1 MKIESLRRLRGPN
14 VYLSR
19 PAVVARL
26 RLDDLAGVETTDC
39 TGFTERLLRAVP
51 GLAEH
56 HCAAGSPGGFVSRL
70 RNGTYFGHVSEHV
83 CIELS
88 QLIGR
93 DVSFGRTVG
102 TGETGVYDVI
112 MECPVDESPESSVPR
127 ELLTAAID
135 LVREVHGGAG
145 PSARVLADRL
155 AGLAALAE
163 REATGPSTRSIIAA
177 ARRRGI
183 PVERFDDLSLLRLG
197 WGHRRRLAWAAM
209 TDRTSAVG
217 VDIAGD
223 KHVTRRLLDEA
234 GIPVAAGG
242 AAASDR
248 DAVRLLG
255 DLGAPV
261 VVKPRHG
268 RQGRDV
274 ALHLT
279 TPDDVTRA
287 FRAVGG
293 EAVVERQLDGR
304 DYRVLVVAGEVVA
317 AAERVAPHVTGD
329 GRATVAELVD
339 RVNADPRR
347 GPGHSRVLTRI
358 ELDETTDRVLGRQGR
373 TRESIPET
381 GETVRL
387 RDAANLSTGGTS
399 RDVTDQVH
407 PDVTRLCQRV
417 AALVGLDIAGID
429 LRLPDIASA
438 LPPGDGPATSGV
450 IEVNAVPGLRMHLAP
465 AHGRPRDV
473 GDAIVRA
480 MFPGGSDGRI
490 PAVAI
495 TGTNGKTTVARL
507 ISHLLS
513 GSGMRAGM
521 TSTDGVVIDGRT
533 IQVADA
539 TGPRSAQMV
548 LGDPQVEVAV
558 LETARGGLLRRG
570 LGYDWTDVGVITNIT
585 ADHLG
590 QDGLDSIED
599 LAHVKAVVAERVRD
613 GGTLVLNVDDPWV
626 RSLADRPRVRAD
638 RKRLVWFGLDPA
650 NPVLTEHLARGG
662 AAYVLHDGWL
672 VQATGARRT
681 PLVRLAEVPGTYGG
695 AAPHVAANALAAIAA
710 ARALGAR
717 PENVVDRLAEFD
729 PSVENPGRG
738 TLFRL
743 GDVSVFVDYAH
754 NPAALAATLR
764 TLHRLW
770 GAERCVAAV
779 TLPGDRRDDLLAASA
794 QVLADGLTRVVLYE
808 DNDPRGRA
816 PGEVS
821 GLVER
826 EMRAR
831 RPQLTAVRADGYRDA
846 VTAALRM
853 AGPGEVVLVIYEKW
867 APMRAWLAE
876 LGVTP
881 AGGTPVSAGFVA
893 LPSSAP
899 GATLQIARRLTG
911 TPARG

>member
-1 MKIESLRRLRGPN
+1 MKIECLRRLRGPN

-26 RLDDLAGVETTDC
+26 CLEDLAGVETSDV
-39 TGFTERLLRAVP
+39 TGFTERLLRAMP
-51 GLAEH
+51 GLSEH
-56 HCAAGSPGGFVSRL
+56 HCAAGAPGGFVSRL
-70 RNGTYFGHVSEHV
+70 RNGTYFGHVTEHV

-102 TGETGVYDVI
+102 TGQAGAYDVI
-112 MECPVDESPESSVPR
+112 TECPVDESPESRVPG
-127 ELLTAAID
+127 ELVRAAIG
-135 LVREVHGGAG
+135 LVCEVHGGSV
-145 PSARVLADRL
+145 PSARVLAERL

-183 PVERFDDLSLLRLG
+183 PVERFDDLSLVRLG

-223 KHVTRRLLDEA
+223 KHVTRRLLDSA
-234 GIPVAAGG
+234 GIPVPAGG
-242 AAASDR
+242 AAAAAAE
-248 DAVRLLG
+248 AVQLLRE
-255 DLGAPV
+255 LGAPV

-274 ALHLT
+274 ALHLA
-279 TPDDVTRA
+279 TPGEVSRA
-287 FRAVGG
+287 FAATGG

-317 AAERVAPHVTGD
+317 AAERIAAHVVGD
-329 GRATVAELVD
+329 GRATVAELVEQA
-339 RVNADPRR
+339 NADPRR
-347 GPGHSRVLTRI
+347 GLGHSRALTRI
-358 ELDETTDRVLGRQGR
+358 VLDDAAERVLRRQGH
-373 TRESIPET
+373 SPGAVLAD
-381 GETVRL
+381 GEVVWL
-387 RDAANLSTGGTS
+387 RDTANLSTGGTS

-407 PDVTRLCQRV
+407 TDVTRLCQRV

-429 LRLPDIASA
+429 LRLPDIGAPLA
-438 LPPGDGPATSGV
+438 PGDEPVTSGV
-450 IEVNAVPGLRMHLAP
+450 IEVNAVPGLRMHLTP
-465 AHGRPRDV
+465 VHGRPRDV

-490 PAVAI
+490 PAVAV
-495 TGTNGKTTVARL
+495 TGTNGKTTVTRL
-507 ISHLLS
+507 IAHLLS

-521 TSTDGVVIDGRT
+521 TTTDGVVIDGRT

-548 LGDPQVEVAV
+548 LGDPHVEVAV

-570 LGYDWTDVGVITNIT
+570 LGYDWSDVGVITNIT

-590 QDGLDSIED
+590 QDGLESIED

-613 GGTLVLNVDDPWV
+613 GGTLVLNADDPWV
-626 RSLADRPRVRAD
+626 RSLVDRPRVRAD
-638 RKRLVWFGLDPA
+638 RKRLVWFGLDGT
-650 NPVLTEHLARGG
+650 NPVLSEHLARGG

-681 PLVRLAEVPGTYGG
+681 PLLRLADVPGAYGG
-695 AAPHVAANALAAIAA
+695 AALHVAANTLAAIAA

-717 PENVVDRLAEFD
+717 PESLADRLGEFD

-738 TLFRL
+738 TLFRI

-794 QVLADGLTRVVLYE
+794 QVLADGVTRVVLYE
-808 DNDPRGRA
+808 DSDPRGRMS
-816 PGEVS
+816 GEVS
-821 GLVER
+821 ALVER

-831 RPQLTAVRADGYRDA
+831 RRQSTVVRADGYRDA
-846 VTAALRM
+846 VAGAVRLAA
-853 AGPGEVVLVIYEKW
+853 PGEVVLVIYEKW

-876 LGVTP
+876 LGAVP
-881 AGGTPVSAGFVA
+881 AGGAPVVASFAGW
-893 LPSSAP
+893 PSTAP
-899 GATLQIARRLTG
+899 GATRQVARRLTG
-911 TPARG
+911 SPARG

>member
-19 PAVVARL
+19 PAMVARL
-26 RLDDLAGVETTDC
+26 HLGGLTGVETTDI
-39 TGFTERLLRAVP
+39 TGFTERLLRAMP

-56 HCAAGSPGGFVSRL
+56 HCAAGTPGGFVSRL
-70 RNGTYFGHVSEHV
+70 RGGTYFGHVAEHV

-93 DVSFGRTVG
+93 DVTFGRTVG
-102 TGETGVYDVI
+102 TGADGVYDVI
-112 MECPVDESPESSVPR
+112 TECPADESPESPLPG
-127 ELLTAAID
+127 ELLTAAIG
-135 LVREVHGGAG
+135 LVLQVSAGGG
-145 PSARVLADRL
+145 PAAPRLAEQL

-163 REATGPSTRSIIAA
+163 REATGPSTRSIIEA

-183 PVERFDDLSLLRLG
+183 PVERFDDLSLVRLG
-197 WGHRRRLAWAAM
+197 WGHRRRMAWAAM

-234 GIPVAAGG
+234 GVPVAAGG
-242 AAASDR
+242 AAGTEAE
-248 DAVRLLG
+248 AIRLFGRLG
-255 DLGAPV
+255 GPV
-261 VVKPRHG
+261 VVKPRNGRHG
-268 RQGRDV
+268 RAV

-279 TPDDVTRA
+279 SAEDVRRVFA
-287 FRAVGG
+287 AIGG
-293 EAVVERQLDGR
+293 DAVVERQLDGR

-317 AAERVAPHVTGD
+317 AAERVAAHVVGD
-329 GRATVAELVD
+329 GRATITELID

-347 GPGHSRVLTRI
+347 GTGHSRVLTRI
-358 ELDETTDRVLGRQGR
+358 TVD
-373 TRESIPET
+373 
-381 GETVRL
+381 ETVRRVLARDGRTPATVLADGEVARL
-387 RDAANLSTGGTS
+387 RDTANLSTGGTS

-407 PDVTRLCQRV
+407 PDVTRICRRV
-417 AALVGLDIAGID
+417 AALLGLDIAGID
-429 LRLPDIASA
+429 LRLPDVAA
-438 LPPGDGPATSGV
+438 PVPPVAGVTTAGV

-465 AHGRPRDV
+465 VEGRPRDV

-495 TGTNGKTTVARL
+495 TGTNGKTTVTRL
-507 ISHLLS
+507 TAHLLS
-513 GSGMRAGM
+513 GSGLRVGTA
-521 TSTDGVVIDGRT
+521 TSDGVAIDGRVV
-533 IQVADA
+533 QVADA

-548 LGDPQVEVAV
+548 LGDPQVEMAV

-570 LGYDWTDVGVITNIT
+570 LGYDWSDVGVITNIT

-590 QDGLDSIED
+590 QDGLDSVED

-613 GGTLVLNVDDPWV
+613 GGTLVLNADDPWV

-638 RKRLVWFGLDPA
+638 HKRLVWFSLDPQ
-650 NPVLTEHLARGG
+650 NPVLAGHLARGG
-662 AAYVLHDGWL
+662 SAYLLHDGWL

-681 PLVRLAEVPGTYGG
+681 PLLRLAEVPGAYGG
-695 AAPHVAANALAAIAA
+695 AALHVAANTLAAIAA

-717 PENVVDRLAEFD
+717 PETLADRLAEFD
-729 PSVENPGRG
+729 PAADNPGRG

-743 GDVSVFVDYAH
+743 GDVSLYLDYAH
-754 NPAALAATLR
+754 NPAALATTLR

-770 GAERCVAAV
+770 GPDRCVGAV
-779 TLPGDRRDDLLAASA
+779 TLPGDRRADLLAASA

-808 DNDPRGRA
+808 DEDLRGR
-816 PGEVS
+816 PRGEVS

-831 RPQLTAVRADGYRDA
+831 RPRLTAVRTEGFR
-846 VTAALRM
+846 AALTSALEM
-853 AGPGEVVLVIYEKW
+853 AEPGDVVLVIYESW
-867 APMRAWLAE
+867 GPLRSFLAG
-876 LGVTP
+876 LGAVP
-881 AGGTPVSAGFVA
+881 AAGVPVHAA
-893 LPSSAP
+893 LPSAGP
-899 GATLQIARRLTG
+899 GAGLQLARRLTG
-911 TPARG
+911 SPARR

>member
-26 RLDDLAGVETTDC
+26 HLGDLAGVETTDV
-39 TGFTERLLRAVP
+39 TGFTERLLRAIP

-56 HCAAGSPGGFVSRL
+56 HCAAGTAGGFVSRL
-70 RNGTYFGHVSEHV
+70 RDGTYFGHVTEHV

-93 DVSFGRTVG
+93 DVAFGRTVG
-102 TGETGVYDVI
+102 TGRPGVYDVI
-112 MECPVDESPESSVPR
+112 TECPADEPAGSPVPG
-127 ELLTAAID
+127 ELLTAAIG
-135 LVREVHGGAG
+135 LVLRVHHGAG
-145 PSARVLADRL
+145 PSARLLGDQL

-183 PVERFDDLSLLRLG
+183 PVERFDDLSLVRLG
-197 WGHRRRLAWAAM
+197 WGHRRRMAWAAM

-234 GIPVAAGG
+234 GIPVAPGG
-242 AAASDR
+242 AAGTADE
-248 DAVRLLG
+248 AVRILDRLG
-255 DLGAPV
+255 GTV
-261 VVKPRHG
+261 VVKPRTG
-268 RQGRDV
+268 RQGRAV

-279 TPDDVTRA
+279 TAEEVRLA
-287 FRAVGG
+287 FAAIGG
-293 EAVVERQLDGR
+293 EAVVERQLAGR

-317 AAERVAPHVTGD
+317 AAERVAAHVVGD
-329 GRATVAELVD
+329 GRATITELVG
-339 RVNADPRR
+339 RVNADPDR
-347 GPGHSRVLTRI
+347 GIGHSRVLTRI
-358 ELDETTDRVLGRQGR
+358 VVDSTVRRVLARDGR
-373 TRESIPET
+373 TGESVLAD
-381 GETVRL
+381 GEVARL
-387 RDAANLSTGGTS
+387 RDTANLSTGGTS

-407 PDVTRLCQRV
+407 PDVTRICQRV
-417 AALVGLDIAGID
+417 AALLGLDIAGID
-429 LRLPDIASA
+429 LRLPDVGAPVPPAAGSA
-438 LPPGDGPATSGV
+438 TAGV

-465 AHGRPRDV
+465 VEGRARDV

-495 TGTNGKTTVARL
+495 TGTNGKTTVTRL
-507 ISHLLS
+507 TAHLLG
-513 GSGMRAGM
+513 GSGLRVGTA
-521 TSTDGVVIDGRT
+521 TTDGVTIDGR
-533 IQVADA
+533 IVRVADA

-570 LGYDWTDVGVITNIT
+570 LGYDWSDVGVITNIT

-613 GGTLVLNVDDPWV
+613 GGTLVLNADDPWV

-638 RKRLVWFGLDPA
+638 RKRLVWFSLDPQ
-650 NPVLTEHLARGG
+650 NPVLTGHLSRGG
-662 AAYVLHDGWL
+662 AAYLLHDGWL

-681 PLVRLAEVPGTYGG
+681 PLLRLSEVPGAYGG
-695 AAPHVAANALAAIAA
+695 AALHTAANTLAAIAA

-717 PENVVDRLAEFD
+717 AETLADRLTEFD
-729 PSVENPGRG
+729 PAADNPGRG

-743 GDVSVFVDYAH
+743 GDVSLYVDYAH

-764 TLHRLW
+764 TLHRVW
-770 GAERCVAAV
+770 GPERCVAAV

-808 DNDPRGRA
+808 DEDRRGRA
-816 PGEVS
+816 RGEVA

-831 RPQLTAVRADGYRDA
+831 RPRLTAVCADGFRAA
-846 VTAALRM
+846 VTGALDLAA
-853 AGPGEVVLVIYEKW
+853 PGEVVLVIYESW
-867 APMRAWLAE
+867 GPLRSFLA
-876 LGVTP
+876 GMGAVP
-881 AGGTPVSAGFVA
+881 AGTTPVAA
-893 LPSSAP
+893 LPAAP
-899 GATLQIARRLTG
+899 GAGPSVARRLTG
-911 TPARG
+911 IPVRG